1 MPTTKKA
8 ESASIAEK
16 IKKSL
21 EEIRP
26 YLAMDGGNVEFVD
39 FDVESGVLK
48 VKMMG
53 ACAHCPMSQ
62 TTLKEGIGRTI
73 KEAIKEV
80 KEVINI

>member
-1 MPTTKKA
+1 MPTNKKTPA
-8 ESASIAEK
+8 KDIAEQ

-26 YLAMDGGNVEFVD
+26 YLAMDGGNVEFID
-39 FDVESGVLK
+39 FDSKTGILK
-48 VKMMG
+48 VKMLG

>member
-1 MPTTKKA
+1 M
-8 ESASIAEK
+8 AEK